1 LNEFVNALR
10 KINGQ
15 SMFLKENLSLVTE
28 KSERIWNH
36 QSQNLVKA
44 AEVSKL
50 IQNAKSDMLDSITK
64 LE

>member
-1 LNEFVNALR
+1 
-10 KINGQ
+10 
-15 SMFLKENLSLVTE
+15 MFLKENLSLVTE

-64 LE
+64 LEQTIM